1 MSVRAHKA
9 AYASKYRSSQV
20 SHRLGGVCEGGGLG
34 SQGRVD
40 LGEDFLKG
48 GRGPAEGMSGR
59 VPLGDEL
66 EDGALEGGEVGEVGG
81 AEAFAS
87 EDPEPLLDRVHP
99 GAVDRGEVSDEAG
112 MSGEP
117 LLDEFAV
124 MDRDVVGEQVDRRD
138 RGGDGLVEVREEGEI
153 FDLAFAPGGDAV
165 DVAGAGVEGGEQVGG
180 ASALV
185 LVLDL
190 QGTTGLSRA
199 GGARGVVGAGAR
211 SSRRG

>member
-1 MSVRAHKA
+1 MIYDRA
-9 AYASKYRSSQV
+9 STKYRSSQV
-20 SHRLGGVCEGGGLG
+20 SHRLGGVGEEWWVG
-34 SQGRVD
+34 SESGID
-40 LGEDFLKG
+40 LGEDLLEG
-48 GRGPAEGMSGR
+48 GGGPAEGMSGR

-66 EDGALEGGEVGEVGG
+66 VDGALEGGQVGEVGR

-124 MDRDVVGEQVDRRD
+124 MDRDVVGEQVDGRD

-153 FDLAFAPGGDAV
+153 LDLAFAAGGDAV
-165 DVAGAGVEGGEQVGG
+165 DLAGAGVEGREQVGG

-190 QGTTGLSRA
+190 QGTTGRA
-199 GGARGVVGAGAR
+199 GRVATRRGRGWSEVI
-211 SSRRG
+211 SSRLRTTS